1 MRLFCSVERIMN
13 RAMLQERILETAIR
27 EFGKSGFNGAST
39 RQIASLCDTAMS
51 SITYHFGGKQ
61 GLYLCC
67 ADLIAARMAER
78 LGRIAADLRSREGRM
93 DASEARESLLRLL
106 DAIAQLMLDP
116 DSEDWACFLVREQQN
131 PNEAFDRIY
140 NGVMGDLIESAV
152 VMLGRARPDMS
163 ERARRAQVM
172 LLYGQALVLR
182 TARAS
187 VMRGLQVDRLG
198 EAETEFLRGMIR
210 ANAEAILDGG
220 SS

>member
-1 MRLFCSVERIMN
+1 
-13 RAMLQERILETAIR
+13 
-27 EFGKSGFNGAST
+27 
-39 RQIASLCDTAMS
+39 
-51 SITYHFGGKQ
+51 
-61 GLYLCC
+61 
-67 ADLIAARMAER
+67 
-78 LGRIAADLRSREGRM
+78 
-93 DASEARESLLRLL
+93 
-106 DAIAQLMLDP
+106 
-116 DSEDWACFLVREQQN
+116 
-131 PNEAFDRIY
+131 
-140 NGVMGDLIESAV
+140 MGDLIESAV